1 MSYVKSPDGWTR
13 KIDSCLVKHES
24 FCKVFEFFQTYLSF
38 LSVMASFFNEMSEE
52 IALDFVTTIRYR
64 TITGPMDNQILQDDL
79 NALSRWE
86 KDWQMSFNMEKNVI
100 QSASLQKK
108 NVVTPSFLMD
118 RDHNHPNLDI
128 ILSQDLTGMGRSRCA
143 KFSQVR
149 SRLLALSGVIL
160 VIM

>member
-1 MSYVKSPDGWTR
+1 M
-13 KIDSCLVKHES
+13 
-24 FCKVFEFFQTYLSF
+24 KVFARYLNLFKRTLSF

-52 IALDFVTTIRYR
+52 IALHFVTTIRYR
-64 TITGPMDNQILQDDL
+64 TITGPMDNQILQDP
-79 NALSRWE
+79 LSRWE
-86 KDWQMSFNMEKNVI
+86 KDWQMSFNIEKNVI

-128 ILSQDLTGMGRSRCA
+128 ILSQDLTGMGKSHCA

>member
-1 MSYVKSPDGWTR
+1 M
-13 KIDSCLVKHES
+13 
-24 FCKVFEFFQTYLSF
+24 KVFARYLNLFKRTLSF
-38 LSVMASFFNEMSEE
+38 LSVMASFFKEMSEE
-52 IALDFVTTIRYR
+52 IALHFVTTIRYR

-79 NALSRWE
+79 NALSKWE
-86 KDWQMSFNMEKNVI
+86 KDWQMSFNIEKNVI

-128 ILSQDLTGMGRSRCA
+128 ILSQDLTGMGKSRCA

>member
-24 FCKVFEFFQTYLSF
+24 FCKVFESFQTYLSF

-143 KFSQVR
+143 KFFQVR

>member
-1 MSYVKSPDGWTR
+1 M
-13 KIDSCLVKHES
+13 
-24 FCKVFEFFQTYLSF
+24 KVFARYLNLFKLTLSF

-52 IALDFVTTIRYR
+52 IALHFVTTIRYR

-86 KDWQMSFNMEKNVI
+86 KDWQMSFNIEKNVI

-128 ILSQDLTGMGRSRCA
+128 ILSQDLTGCLLYTSPSPRDGLLSRMPSSA
-143 KFSQVR
+143 
-149 SRLLALSGVIL
+149 
-160 VIM
+160 

>member
-1 MSYVKSPDGWTR
+1 M
-13 KIDSCLVKHES
+13 
-24 FCKVFEFFQTYLSF
+24 KVFARYLNLFKLTLSF
-38 LSVMASFFNEMSEE
+38 LSVMAFFFNEMSEE

-64 TITGPMDNQILQDDL
+64 TITGPMDNLILQDDL

-118 RDHNHPNLDI
+118 RDHNYPNLDI
-128 ILSQDLTGMGRSRCA
+128 ILSQDLTGMGKSHCA